1 MNLRIL
7 LVAPHPFFQERGT
20 PIAVRLV
27 AETLCEAGHQV
38 DLLTYHEGTDIEVR
52 GLRIIRAGRPPGV
65 SRIPIGIS
73 WKKILCDVFLSA
85 SLARLLVRNDY
96 DVIHAVEESIFP
108 AVLFN
113 VFARKHLV
121 YDMDSFLSE
130 QVLDKW
136 RALRPVGGLLRGI
149 EKFVMRRTDSVFAV
163 CEDLAV
169 KARACVPAE
178 RVFVLPD
185 VPLPDQTS
193 ASVESLRE
201 HVSGA
206 ELLGLYVGNLEHY
219 QGIDLLLDALALL
232 PADAAMKLVVIG
244 GEANHIASCQ
254 ERARHLGID
263 SRVKFLGPRPVAA
276 LPRYLQQ
283 ADMLFSPRTL
293 GGNTPMKVY
302 SYMQSAK
309 PIVATR
315 IRSHTQV
322 LNDDC
327 AMLCEATPEALAA
340 GTLQLIRDKGLRERL
355 GKAAAQ
361 RVETEFSLPI
371 FRRRLLDA
379 YRLLAVPSG

>member
-1 MNLRIL
+1 MNLRVL

-38 DLLTYHEGTDIEVR
+38 DLLTYHEGSDIEVR
-52 GLRIIRAGRPPGV
+52 GLRIIRAARPPGV
-65 SRIPIGIS
+65 SKVPIGIS
-73 WKKILCDVFLSA
+73 WKKILCDVVLSA
-85 SLARLLVRNDY
+85 RLARLLVRNDY
-96 DVIHAVEESIFP
+96 DVIHAVEESVFP
-108 AVLFN
+108 AALFN
-113 VFARKHLV
+113 VFARKHLI

-130 QVLDKW
+130 QVVDKW
-136 RALRPVGGLLRGI
+136 RALRPVGTLLRGV
-149 EKFVMRRTDSVFAV
+149 ERVVMRRTDSVFAV

-169 KARACVPAE
+169 KARACIPAE

-185 VPLPDQTS
+185 VPLPDRSS

-201 HVSGA
+201 HVNEG

-219 QGIDLLLDALALL
+219 QGIDLLLGALARLPPDASLKLL
-232 PADAAMKLVVIG
+232 VIG
-244 GEANHIASCQ
+244 GEAAHIAACEQ
-254 ERARHLGID
+254 RIGELGVA

-276 LPRYLQQ
+276 LPKYLLQ
-283 ADMLFSPRTL
+283 ADVLFSPRTL

-302 SYMQSAK
+302 SYMQSGK

-322 LNDDC
+322 LDDGC
-327 AMLCEATPEALAA
+327 AMLCEPTAEAIAE
-340 GTLQLIRDKGLRERL
+340 GTLKLLKDSPLRARL
-355 GKAAAQ
+355 GSAAAH

-379 YRLLAVPSG
+379 YSLLAATTG